1 MIGVACNGIAF
12 PIVWTMLDH
21 GGGSGADEHAEVLG
35 QFLRIEKPDQIR
47 ALVVDLE
54 FTRSKVTPPFR
65 VGLFC
70 PYFSARI
77 DRPLRPVN
85 PQDSSP
91 RFRAGHP
98 LMTS

>member
-1 MIGVACNGIAF
+1 MEG
-12 PIVWTMLDH
+12 L
-21 GGGSGADEHAEVLG
+21 
-35 QFLRIEKPDQIR
+35 
-47 ALVVDLE
+47 
-54 FTRSKVTPPFR
+54 SKVTPPFR

-70 PYFSARI
+70 PHFSARI